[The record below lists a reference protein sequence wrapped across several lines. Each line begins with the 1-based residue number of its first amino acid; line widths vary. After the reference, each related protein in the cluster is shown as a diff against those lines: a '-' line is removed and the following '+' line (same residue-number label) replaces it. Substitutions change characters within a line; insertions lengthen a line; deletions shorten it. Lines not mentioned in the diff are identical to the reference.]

1 MAEIRRPSPRRGTNL
16 PRMGDFNLTV
26 ILDAIRRAPAGLSR
40 VELAQIV
47 GLSPQTIS
55 NISRRLLDQHLIVE
69 AGKEGTGP
77 GKPRTMLRLNSSGQY
92 AVGVHLDPAVTTFV
106 VLDLVGAVVKH
117 SRINTP
123 AGADPDAVIGT
134 IAAEIKQ
141 LIAGSGVEAARIAGL
156 GVASPGPVDLAEGI
170 VVDPPL
176 LPGWHSVPLRDALAA
191 ATGLSTLVDKDAT
204 SAAVAEAWAGGPSGA
219 GSFIFMYLGTGIGCG
234 IVLNDE
240 VVRGTS
246 GNAGEIG
253 HIVVDPDGP
262 PCDCGQRGCV
272 NVTCIPPVLVAQ
284 AEAAGVLPVP
294 AAPPTPAN
302 PPDLPAPQTDRRSR
316 SALPG
321 SAPRPLPGTGRPG
334 RSSTVPPCS
343 WRGPSQPSPMC
354 WTWTAWSSA
363 ARSGPAC
370 PSSTW
375 NGFRTSSGRAA
386 PPAGSTRSKSWAP
399 ASARM
404 SAPSARPASCSST
417 PSPRAPSASCSKAGR
432 GPAGAVARPRTG
444 ARLSR
449 CLR

>member
-1 MAEIRRPSPRRGTNL
+1 MTEIRRPSPRRGTNL

-77 GKPRTMLRLNSSGQY
+77 GKPRTMLRLNSSGKY

-117 SRINTP
+117 SRITTP

-134 IAAEIKQ
+134 IAAEIRQ

-156 GVASPGPVDLAEGI
+156 GVASPGPVDLGEGI

-191 ATGLSTLVDKDAT
+191 ATGLSTLVDRDAT
-204 SAAVAEAWAGGPSGA
+204 SAAVAETWAGGPSGA
-219 GSFIFMYLGTGIGCG
+219 GSFVFMYLGTGISCG

-253 HIVVDPDGP
+253 HIVVDPAGP

-272 NVTCIPPVLVAQ
+272 NVTCIPRVLVAQ
-284 AEAAGVLPVP
+284 AESVGILAGSGAPDGAAVQERFTRLCASAAAGDGQ
-294 AAPPTPAN
+294 ARQII
-302 PPDLPAPQTDRRSR
+302 DR
-316 SALPG
+316 SAVLVARAASTVTDVLDVDRVVFGGPFWSCLAG
-321 SAPRPLPGTGRPG
+321 RYLERIPDVVRASSATRRIHAIEVVGTGVGEDVGAIGAACLVLEHTLAPR
-334 RSSTVPPCS
+334 
-343 WRGPSQPSPMC
+343 SQ
-354 WTWTAWSSA
+354 
-363 ARSGPAC
+363 
-370 PSSTW
+370 
-375 NGFRTSSGRAA
+375 
-386 PPAGSTRSKSWAP
+386 
-399 ASARM
+399 
-404 SAPSARPASCSST
+404 
-417 PSPRAPSASCSKAGR
+417 
-432 GPAGAVARPRTG
+432 
-444 ARLSR
+444 RL
-449 CLR
+449 LLEG